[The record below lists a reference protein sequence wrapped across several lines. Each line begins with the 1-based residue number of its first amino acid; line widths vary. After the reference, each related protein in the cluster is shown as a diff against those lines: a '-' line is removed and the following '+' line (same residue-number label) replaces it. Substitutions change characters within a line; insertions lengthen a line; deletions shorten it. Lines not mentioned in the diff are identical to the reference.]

1 MAYRSPSHQL
11 PFDTSSCRRPE
22 TPRSGSQHSSFHSQQ
37 KPDRGPWRLSDPSRM
52 TAAHR
57 LRDLADVQNL
67 NRFLGLPED
76 LAERLDGSVRPV
88 YQKLWPQSQA
98 PDRLHES

>member
-1 MAYRSPSHQL
+1 
-11 PFDTSSCRRPE
+11 
-22 TPRSGSQHSSFHSQQ
+22 
-37 KPDRGPWRLSDPSRM
+37 M